1 MVLQRLGGRLSTTTT
16 RRTTPPTPRTS
27 TQPPAPLTIPIPQ
40 DLREEEEGEEVILKL
55 TIVYFGL

>member
-27 TQPPAPLTIPIPQ
+27 TQPPAPLTIPQ

>member
-16 RRTTPPTPRTS
+16 RRTTPPTPQ
-27 TQPPAPLTIPIPQ
+27 TQPPAPLTIPQ
-40 DLREEEEGEEVILKL
+40 DLQEEEEGEEVILKL

>member
-16 RRTTPPTPRTS
+16 RRTTPPTPQ

-40 DLREEEEGEEVILKL
+40 DLREEEEEEEVIQKL